1 MGIDVGKFLKSP
13 EYEIKITT
21 YRDIF
26 QIEALEKDRFG
37 DEYKKLSAAI
47 TMSKNDLMKMGL
59 KPGDRVRVSNN
70 YGSIVVGVRE
80 SRREE
85 PGGIAFMV
93 NSPWSNALV
102 SEDTGGKGIPEFKNI
117 TVKISLAREEITALE
132 NLIQP
137 FRKRNTNEK

>member
-13 EYEIKITT
+13 EYEVKITT

-37 DEYKKLSAAI
+37 EDYKKLSAAV

-59 KPGDRVRVSNN
+59 KPGYRVRVSNN
-70 YGSIVVGVRE
+70 YGSIVVEVRE

-102 SEDTGGKGIPEFKNI
+102 SEDTGGKGIPEFKYI
-117 TVKISLAREEITALE
+117 TARISLAKEEVTTLE
-132 NLIQP
+132 NLIEH
-137 FRKRNTNEK
+137 FRR

>member
-26 QIEALEKDRFG
+26 QVEALECDRFG
-37 DEYKKLSAAI
+37 EEYRKLSAAI
-47 TMSKNDLMKMGL
+47 VMSKNDLRKMGL

-70 YGSIVVGVRE
+70 YGSVVVEVKE
-80 SRREE
+80 SRKDE

-102 SEDTGGKGIPEFKNI
+102 SDETEGKGIPEFKDI
-117 TVKISLAREEITALE
+117 TARISLVKEEVTTLE
-132 NLIQP
+132 SLVGI
-137 FRKRNTNEK
+137 FRK